1 MKRHWLSLAAVA
13 LLIASPAVAGDPP
26 ASADASKA
34 AAPAAAAMSAAVEHV
49 MYTPAD
55 LKWADA
61 PPGLPKGAKVA
72 VLHGD
77 PAAPGI
83 FAMRI
88 QLPSGYKVRPHFH
101 PADENVTVL
110 SGELYMA
117 MGDSWDESKGHKLV
131 PGAYSMMPKGSHH
144 YAWTK
149 GETVIQIHAIGPW
162 GITYIN
168 PSDDPRNVKEAAK

>member
-1 MKRHWLSLAAVA
+1 MKRHWLALAAFA
-13 LLIASPAVAGDPP
+13 LLISSPALAGDPP
-26 ASADASKA
+26 PATAAS
-34 AAPAAAAMSAAVEHV
+34 PAAAAVSAAVEHV
-49 MYTPAD
+49 AYSPSD

-61 PPGLPKGAKVA
+61 PAGLPKGAKVA

-88 QLPSGYKVRPHFH
+88 QLPANYKVKPHFH
-101 PADENVTVL
+101 PADENVTVI
-110 SGELYMA
+110 SGDLYMA

-149 GETVIQIHAIGPW
+149 EPTVIQIHAIGPW

-168 PSDDPRNVKEAAK
+168 AADDPRNVKEVSK